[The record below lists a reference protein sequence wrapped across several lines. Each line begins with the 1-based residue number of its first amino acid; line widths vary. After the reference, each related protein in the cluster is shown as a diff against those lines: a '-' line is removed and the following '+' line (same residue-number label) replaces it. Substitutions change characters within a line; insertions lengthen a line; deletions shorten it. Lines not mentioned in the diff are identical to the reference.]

1 MFKRIGSHST
11 QLHRHLHSAA
21 WKANRPREFDSG
33 LSWIRTPQAAFSLL
47 AIVSIVLSSS
57 AVAQHLFKTADD
69 VNTFYTDVGKIG
81 LTITNF
87 GTLGTRNASWP
98 NQPSCEYP
106 LGSRIE
112 HMYQAGFWVGAKAR
126 NSGLTAQVSTGATD
140 RSGNSG
146 EGYEFTTENGT
157 TMIERSSLADSKY
170 FQQNAISHQDFD
182 ADYSDVHTRVPATGD
197 SIPNHIPLGLAVH
210 QESYAWNFPFTNDW
224 VILSYTIRNVSG
236 DTLDDV
242 YAGIWCDN
250 VVRNTNYVRPGATGY
265 YYYCAG
271 GYDSLARMMYTF
283 EGNPSPGNTPANSY
297 IGLAVLGAT
306 PFPNDSSRG
315 IYVDSLGDLYH
326 QTFFNAWIY
335 RNSAGV
341 QALFSPTDDYNASP
355 YLSRYTRMTQ
365 SIPQPTIDAMRTT
378 PANYTTLISTGP
390 WHRLAPN
397 DSIQVVFAVV
407 CAEKAG
413 NEYEGLDK
421 PDQRENL
428 YDGLRWAQ
436 RCYNGEDVNG
446 NDRLDPGED
455 IVRRVPG
462 GLQYGADG
470 ILTRY
475 VLPTPPPQP
484 HVRAEVGDH
493 KATIYWDKSP
503 EYALDPISGIKD
515 FEGYRIYRT
524 TAGSDFLNNQNWLLN
539 IPLVGDFDRAD
550 DSIGY
555 NTGFNS
561 ILIDTS
567 SLFTGKTFPGDTTK
581 YFYQFPP
588 KGTDV
593 TQLNGWQYVY
603 GVSAYDQ
610 GDPANNLNS
619 LESAIK
625 TVSVI
630 SGTTPTSNQ
639 STSVGVY
646 PNPYYAHA
654 YWDGNGERYRKI
666 YFYNLPVNAT
676 ITIYTLAGDVVARLD
691 HSSTNAGTD
700 IRWFQEFSSSQT
712 PQFSGGEQAWD
723 LISQSDQAIATG
735 LYLFTVKDKDTG
747 TIKRG
752 KFVVIK

>member
-1 MFKRIGSHST
+1 MSRIVP
-11 QLHRHLHSAA
+11 L
-21 WKANRPREFDSG
+21 
-33 LSWIRTPQAAFSLL
+33 
-47 AIVSIVLSSS
+47 V
-57 AVAQHLFKTADD
+57 AVAQSLSTSTLILWLALVSAANAQQLRKTTDD
-69 VNTFYTDVGKIG
+69 VNTDYTNVGKIG

-87 GTLGTRNASWP
+87 GTLGTRNAFWP
-98 NQPSCEYP
+98 TQPSCEYP

-112 HMYQAGFWVGAKAR
+112 HMYQSGLWIGAKPR
-126 NSGLTAQVSTGATD
+126 NSGLAALVSTGATD
-140 RSGNSG
+140 RSGSSG
-146 EGYEFTTENGT
+146 EGNEFTTENGS

-170 FQQNAISHQDFD
+170 FQQNAISHQDFVG
-182 ADYSDVHTRVPATGD
+182 DYSDLHTRVPATGD
-197 SIPNHIPLGLAVH
+197 SIPNHIPLMVAVH
-210 QESYAWNFPFTNDW
+210 QESYAWNFPFADNW
-224 VILSYTIRNVSG
+224 VILNYTIRNAG
-236 DTLDDV
+236 TDTLDDV
-242 YAGIWCDN
+242 YVGIWSDN

-265 YYYCAG
+265 YYYCGG

-297 IGLAVLGAT
+297 IGVAVLGAT
-306 PFPNDSSRG
+306 PFPNDSSKG
-315 IYVDSLGDLYH
+315 IFVDSLGDLYH

-365 SIPQPTIDAMRTT
+365 SIPQATIDGMRTT
-378 PANYTTLISTGP
+378 PANYTTMISTGP
-390 WHRLAPN
+390 WHRLAPK

-407 CAEKAG
+407 CAEKEG

-421 PDQRENL
+421 LEQRANL
-428 YDGLRWAQ
+428 YNGLQWAQ
-436 RCYNGEDVNG
+436 RCYQGEDVNG

-462 GLQYGADG
+462 GLQYGPDG

-484 HVRAEVGDH
+484 RVHAVVGNQG
-493 KATIYWDKSP
+493 ATIYWDKSA
-503 EYALDPISGIKD
+503 EYAADPISGKKD

-524 TAGSDFLNNQNWLLN
+524 TAGSDFLNNQNWLIN
-539 IPLVGDFDRAD
+539 IPMVGDFDRAD
-550 DSIGY
+550 DTIGY
-555 NTGFNS
+555 NTGFKN
-561 ILIDTS
+561 ILIDTNS
-567 SLFTGKTFPGDTTK
+567 TFTGLTFVGDTTK
-581 YFYQFPP
+581 YFYEFPP
-588 KGTDV
+588 RGTDV
-593 TQLNGWQYVY
+593 SQLNGWQYVY

-619 LESAIK
+619 LESGIK

-630 SGTTPTSNQ
+630 SGTTPTSEP
-639 STSVGVY
+639 STAVGVY

-666 YFYNLPVNAT
+666 YFYNLPANAT

-691 HSSTNAGTD
+691 HSSTSTGTD
-700 IRWFQEFSSSQT
+700 IRWFQQFSSAQT
-712 PQFSGGEQAWD
+712 PQMSGGEQAWD
-723 LISQSDQAIATG
+723 LISQNDQAIATG

-747 TIKRG
+747 AVKRG
-752 KFVVIK
+752 KFLVIK